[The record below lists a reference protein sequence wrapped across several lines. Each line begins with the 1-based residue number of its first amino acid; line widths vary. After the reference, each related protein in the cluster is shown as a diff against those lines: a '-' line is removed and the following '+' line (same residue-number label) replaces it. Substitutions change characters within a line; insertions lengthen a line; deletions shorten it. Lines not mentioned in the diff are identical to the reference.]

1 MKNLRMKA
9 ARVGCD
15 LSQEELAAKVG
26 VTRQT
31 IGMIEAG
38 RFNPSLALCVAICRA
53 LMQNPGILLADEPV
67 ASLDPKNT
75 QRIMDVLREISEQ
88 GISVMV
94 NLHSVELVKAYC
106 TRVIGVASG
115 QLIFDD
121 HPSRLTQDVLQRLY
135 GDEVSQL
142 H

>member
-31 IGMIEAG
+31 IVMIEAG

-53 LMQNPGILLADEPV
+53 LGKTLNDLFWDEEGG
-67 ASLDPKNT
+67 A
-75 QRIMDVLREISEQ
+75 
-88 GISVMV
+88 
-94 NLHSVELVKAYC
+94 
-106 TRVIGVASG
+106 
-115 QLIFDD
+115 
-121 HPSRLTQDVLQRLY
+121 
-135 GDEVSQL
+135 
-142 H
+142 

>member
-38 RFNPSLALCVAICRA
+38 RFNPSLALCVAICGA
-53 LMQNPGILLADEPV
+53 LGKTHNDLFWDEEGG
-67 ASLDPKNT
+67 A
-75 QRIMDVLREISEQ
+75 
-88 GISVMV
+88 
-94 NLHSVELVKAYC
+94 
-106 TRVIGVASG
+106 
-115 QLIFDD
+115 
-121 HPSRLTQDVLQRLY
+121 
-135 GDEVSQL
+135 
-142 H
+142 